1 MSDYYNLLEISPHA
15 RRSVVDAAY
24 KALIKEYHP
33 DVTETISGSR
43 AKEIN
48 IAYDV
53 LSSTDKR
60 QKYDKERR
68 NNKGTPKT
76 IGPYKILETIAEG
89 GFGRTYKAEHIIL
102 KELVCIKDCF
112 NISALDTEML
122 IQEAK
127 AVWDLRHYALPAMR
141 DLIRLDEERVVLVMS
156 YIPGMTLE
164 QIVKKLGPIDFEHVC
179 WISERIINAFNYM
192 HRSGVVHG
200 DVKPQNII
208 IQEDKHM
215 AVLVDFGLSAVK
227 PTSKCVSKGF
237 TPYFA
242 PPEEIDGKP
251 LLPESDYYS
260 LGMTMLYALSGGIE
274 YVERKMVPSNVPDA
288 ICEFIKKLIVK
299 NIADRPQYPKDD
311 LGDMIVE
318 VRQKIFG
325 RRRSNLAPINVK

>member
-1 MSDYYNLLEISPHA
+1 MNDYYHTLEVSPHA
-15 RRSVVDAAY
+15 RQSVIDAAY
-24 KALIKEYHP
+24 KAIMRECHP
-33 DVTETISGSR
+33 DVANTLSGEH
-43 AKEIN
+43 AKELN
-48 IAYDV
+48 IAYEV
-53 LSSTDKR
+53 LSISDKR
-60 QKYDKERR
+60 CQYDKDRR
-68 NNKGTPKT
+68 SKVGTPKM
-76 IGPYKILETIAEG
+76 IGPYKILGTIAEG
-89 GFGRTYKAEHIIL
+89 GFGRTYKAEHSIL

-141 DLIRLDEERVVLVMS
+141 DFIRLDDGRVVLVMS

-164 QIVKKLGPIDFEHVC
+164 QIVKKVGAIDYEHVC

-208 IQEDKHM
+208 IQEDRHM

-227 PTSKCVSKGF
+227 PTSKCEAKGF

-242 PPEEIDGKP
+242 PPEEIEGKP

-260 LGMTMLYALSGGIE
+260 LGMTILYALSGGIE
-274 YVERKMVPSNVPDA
+274 YVERKMVPADVPDPL
-288 ICEFIKKLIVK
+288 CNFIKKLIVK
-299 NIADRPQYPKDD
+299 SVSGRPQYPKDD
-311 LGDMIVE
+311 LGDMIVD

-325 RRRSNLAPINVK
+325 RRRSGLAPIGAS